1 MNLNRK
7 KCEYFALNPDSKKVV
22 KLADNTPLKTSTQAT
37 YLGGNL
43 QANGASKPEVESRI
57 AKAAHIFGRLKPLWK
72 DSACSKKWKLRVFEA
87 VVLAVL
93 FYGLDSIVLTKALRD
108 RIDYFHTKCIR
119 HILKIQAAYY
129 SKVCNKPVLNEA
141 SLLLHGKEG
150 KIQPASKTIGDRAIT
165 LLDTLSEPT
174 SRIK

>member
-1 MNLNRK
+1 MRKQLTFSAGLN
-7 KCEYFALNPDSKKVV
+7 
-22 KLADNTPLKTSTQAT
+22 
-37 YLGGNL
+37 
-43 QANGASKPEVESRI
+43 
-57 AKAAHIFGRLKPLWK
+57 HFGETLH
-72 DSACSKKWKLRVFEA
+72 AVKKWKLRVFDA

-108 RIDYFHTKCIR
+108 RIDNFHTKCIR

-129 SKVCNKPVLNEA
+129 SKVCNKQVLNEA

-165 LLDTLSEPT
+165 LLGHIIRADEQDQM
-174 SRIK
+174 RQVAIDAEFRRVE

>member
-1 MNLNRK
+1 MCIAK
-7 KCEYFALNPDSKKVV
+7 P
-22 KLADNTPLKTSTQAT
+22 PLKQHTWEVT
-37 YLGGNL
+37 YKLM
-43 QANGASKPEVESRI
+43 ARAKPEVESRI

-129 SKVCNKPVLNEA
+129 SKVSNKKVLDEA
-141 SLLLHGKEG
+141 SILLHG
-150 KIQPASKTIGDRAIT
+150 I
-165 LLDTLSEPT
+165 EPLPCLVT
-174 SRIK
+174 SSALMIVTK